1 MSKAIIRYGYDH
13 YIVEAE
19 DALRIHEILAK
30 AEHYHRNYRSTA
42 EGGTTYYVW
51 GQDTS
56 SEMREI
62 TMMPDGLY
70 RMAKLAGK
78 PPEK

>member
-1 MSKAIIRYGYDH
+1 MGKAIIRYGYDS
-13 YIVEAE
+13 YVVEAE

-30 AEHYHRNYRSTA
+30 AEHYHRNYRAT
-42 EGGTTYYVW
+42 ENGGTSYYVW
-51 GQDTS
+51 EQDMNS
-56 SEMREI
+56 DMRDI

>member
-13 YIVEAE
+13 YVVEAE
-19 DALRIHEILAK
+19 DALTIHNILAK
-30 AEHYHRNYRSTA
+30 AELFHRNYRSTA
-42 EGGTTYYVW
+42 DGGTSYYVW
-51 GQDTS
+51 EQDMS
-56 SEMREI
+56 SEMRDI
-62 TMMPDGLY
+62 TLMPDGLY

>member
-1 MSKAIIRYGYDH
+1 MTKAIIRYGYDN

-30 AEHYHRNYRSTA
+30 AEHYHRNYRSTQD
-42 EGGTTYYVW
+42 GGTSYHVW
-51 GQDTS
+51 EQDMN
-56 SEMREI
+56 SEMRDI
-62 TMMPDGLY
+62 TLMPDGLY

-78 PPEK
+78 PADK